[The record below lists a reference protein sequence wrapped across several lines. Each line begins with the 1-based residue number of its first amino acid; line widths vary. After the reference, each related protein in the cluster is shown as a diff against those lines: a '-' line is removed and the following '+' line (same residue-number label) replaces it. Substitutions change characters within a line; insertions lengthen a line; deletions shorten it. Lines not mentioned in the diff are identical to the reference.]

1 MARKSFAM
9 VLVIGILLMCCGC
22 LRKKRNVRV
31 VEQICVQ
38 WVEDDRN
45 ICHVYEK
52 PEKMQLILNKV
63 RTLGQRFASD
73 TDPETLKVATV
84 ALTLL
89 YSDGSQQL
97 YQIKP
102 DRYVRIGQAP
112 WQQANPKKVTSLG
125 LLLKSL
131 PEDSQT

>member
-1 MARKSFAM
+1 MVRKSLAA
-9 VLVIGILLMCCGC
+9 VLVLGILVMCCGC
-22 LRKKRNVRV
+22 LQKKRSVRV

-38 WVEDDRN
+38 WVEHDQT
-45 ICHVYEK
+45 ICHVFEK
-52 PEKMQLILNKV
+52 PEKMQLILNQV

-73 TDPETLKVATV
+73 TDPETLKAGTV
-84 ALTLL
+84 AMTLF

-131 PEDSQT
+131 PEDFRT

>member
-1 MARKSFAM
+1 MMRKFLAVVLAM
-9 VLVIGILLMCCGC
+9 GILILCSGC
-22 LRKKRNVRV
+22 LHNKHSVRV

-38 WVEDDRN
+38 WVDHDRE
-45 ICHVYEK
+45 ICHVFEK

-63 RTLGQRFASD
+63 RTLGQRFSSD
-73 TDPETLKVATV
+73 TDPDALKAPVVTM
-84 ALTLL
+84 TIF
-89 YSDGSQQL
+89 YSDGSQKL

-102 DRYVRIGQAP
+102 DRYVKIGQAP

-131 PEDSQT
+131 PEDSKT